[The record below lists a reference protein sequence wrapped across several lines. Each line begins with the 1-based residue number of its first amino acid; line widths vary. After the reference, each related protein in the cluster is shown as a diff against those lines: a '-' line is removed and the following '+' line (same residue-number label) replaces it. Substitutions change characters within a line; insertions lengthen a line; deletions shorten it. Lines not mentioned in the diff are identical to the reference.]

1 MASGELFQRLSGVE
15 IMASFESNERLMILL
30 ICVVPFAALLYCGLV
45 IGTMLSFPFAREHS
59 FVFGGI
65 FALIPLVTGAT
76 IWVGPFRK

>member
-1 MASGELFQRLSGVE
+1 MSS
-15 IMASFESNERLMILL
+15 IESNERLMIFL
-30 ICVVPFAALLYCGLV
+30 ICIVPFAALIYCGIV
-45 IGTMLSFPFAREHS
+45 IGSLLAIPFVKAHS